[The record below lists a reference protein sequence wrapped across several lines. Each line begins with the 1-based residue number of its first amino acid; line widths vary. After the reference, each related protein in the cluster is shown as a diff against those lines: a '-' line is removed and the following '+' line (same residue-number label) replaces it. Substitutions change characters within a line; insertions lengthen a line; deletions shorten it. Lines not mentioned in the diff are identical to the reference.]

1 MNALCVGE
9 SMDLFLEI
17 FGEFKDDF
25 WLWRIVRIALDK
37 GVEIKIY
44 SDEDLIVIQKA
55 ELDQVEWAYLMAA
68 KSLVEWLER
77 NYDHA
82 SSSTRKGDSH
92 RWMEKLKEQL
102 GLMDEVDSATEGN
115 EVLSMPDI

>member
-17 FGEFKDDF
+17 FREFKDDF
-25 WLWRIVRIALDK
+25 WLWRIVRIALEK
-37 GVEIKIY
+37 GIEIKVY

-92 RWMEKLKEQL
+92 KWMKKLKKQL
-102 GLMDEVDSATEGN
+102 GLMDEVNSAAEGK
-115 EVLSMPDI
+115 EVLSMPNI